1 MYYLTASY
9 CGAWEPWDEYF
20 TGSDV
25 IGLNGGY
32 GFSSPWYVKPDV
44 NFVQQV
50 FSYED
55 FEEYNTGSDLNGLNR
70 GSGFLGFLPPDGII
84 IPNLNGLSQ
93 SVGFSTAW
101 FVKLDTNWQS
111 QVMSYENY
119 EEYVTGSDLNGLSGS
134 YGFASPW
141 HVAFTFDSGST
152 FTPQIF
158 DYEDF
163 ESYNTGSDLNRL
175 SGGLGF
181 QGNWYVN
188 VDTNIRPSISSYEDF
203 EEYDTGSNLNG
214 LNEGAGFSSSWFMA
228 PSF

>member
-1 MYYLTASY
+1 MEPPPFIYSISGTLPTGLYFNAISASIFGTSSVMPVSSIVYQIELFVTDSFNNTASQMYYLTASY

-55 FEEYNTGSDLNGLNR
+55 FEE
-70 GSGFLGFLPPDGII
+70 
-84 IPNLNGLSQ
+84 
-93 SVGFSTAW
+93 
-101 FVKLDTNWQS
+101 
-111 QVMSYENY
+111 
-119 EEYVTGSDLNGLSGS
+119 
-134 YGFASPW
+134 
-141 HVAFTFDSGST
+141 
-152 FTPQIF
+152 
-158 DYEDF
+158 
-163 ESYNTGSDLNRL
+163 YNTGSDLNRL